1 MGVSINTYFHPFRL
15 DSRTR
20 EPVEL
25 TVELVNRDQK
35 EKRLTLELALAK
47 GLGLDKS
54 AFKNMDL
61 IRIEKMAAGEKK
73 VFRFDVFGSTIL
85 EKKDYPIKIRVLE
98 HQEGYQNYKYVQR
111 EYNKVI
117 ELGVK

>member
-15 DSRTR
+15 DSKTK
-20 EPVEL
+20 EPVQL
-25 TVELVNRDQK
+25 TVELINRDEK
-35 EKRLTLELALAK
+35 EKRLSLELVLAR

-54 AFKNMDL
+54 CFKNMEL
-61 IRIEKMAAGEKK
+61 IRIEKLPAGEKK
-73 VFRFDVFGSTIL
+73 VFHFDVFGGTLL

-98 HQEGYQNYKYVQR
+98 HQEGYQNYKYVQK
-111 EYNKVI
+111 EYNKTI